1 MPLKGRYNIMEAGR
15 ESAWRGI
22 KIFIP
27 ARVKNFVACN
37 GVFDCFGKF
46 LAKQGKTTG
55 VGFYPCGV
63 FH

>member
-1 MPLKGRYNIMEAGR
+1 MEAGR